1 MLGRGDSAGLD
12 ACWMPCT
19 FHAMPCCVN
28 AWIPVHPTPLNPPAP
43 PLLAASTCV
52 GTVEARSV
60 TVPIVDLQPALKL
73 PQNFYY
79 SAACKA
85 IHVED
90 RVVECCSGAGAGGG
104 SGWSGES
111 EG

>member
-1 MLGRGDSAGLD
+1 MPRGTPPSSRL
-12 ACWMPCT
+12 T
-19 FHAMPCCVN
+19 CC
-28 AWIPVHPTPLNPPAP
+28 
-43 PLLAASTCV
+43 LLLLLLSAASTCV